1 MNVRTLLTSFLTV
14 ILAGALHA
22 GSPSVQPPDGPG
34 PRNSGGDTPV
44 NISGIIGSVSEKD
57 TRRKRKKG

>member
-1 MNVRTLLTSFLTV
+1 MKARTLLTSFLAV
-14 ILAGALHA
+14 ILAGALQA
-22 GSPSVQPPDGPG
+22 STPSVLPPDGPG

-57 TRRKRKKG
+57 SRRKRKKG